1 MTILNNTHMAGK
13 PDRYSN
19 LTTPSVDALYFFA
32 RSLPH
37 GKTIEDLEK
46 LVADLRTSNVKRPPR
61 MAEKPSVSDRLGT
74 AGVASLVAQ
83 YQAGGSL
90 ESVAEAHG
98 ISTSSA
104 RRLLLRQGVTLRLPR
119 ISTDMVNRAAELYES
134 GLGVLAIA
142 NELGVA
148 KSSLLRAMK
157 KAGVQ
162 LRPPKH

>member
-1 MTILNNTHMAGK
+1 M
-13 PDRYSN
+13 
-19 LTTPSVDALYFFA
+19 
-32 RSLPH
+32 
-37 GKTIEDLEK
+37 
-46 LVADLRTSNVKRPPR
+46 
-61 MAEKPSVSDRLGT
+61 SDRLGVD
-74 AGVASLVAQ
+74 GLASLVGQ
-83 YQAGGSL
+83 YQAGASF

-119 ISTDMVNRAAELYES
+119 LSGDLLRRATELYES

-157 KAGVQ
+157 RAGVQ